1 MLNTSASGSLFKR
14 SSQAASRNAVIHV
27 DFPEPARAGHTS
39 GLRSV
44 RPLSTRFVIF
54 LQYVT
59 ATFADG
65 AWQILTSDPIYGQ
78 SPITVESQSG
88 RFDPVNEIYWSN
100 RLGLEII
107 NAYYVDGHQY
117 YDHFSYYSSADLTAK
132 QVIKYGFQNVEKH
145 VLVDDAY
152 MGSDGVGF
160 LSTSTGPMS
169 EADISPY
176 LDMIKASDPNVLIIT
191 DARQYLREVL
201 TQPDYMIVAKEYT
214 DENGLHVAELATKGT
229 DGYAAAMG

>member
-1 MLNTSASGSLFKR
+1 MPYDYHDDALHFTGTVSA
-14 SSQAASRNAVIHV
+14 
-27 DFPEPARAGHTS
+27 
-39 GLRSV
+39 
-44 RPLSTRFVIF
+44 
-54 LQYVT
+54 YVT

-169 EADISPY
+169 EADIYPY

-214 DENGLHVAELATKGT
+214 DENSLHVAELATKGT